1 MLFPLHQRRQ
11 IYEYTVSPSVWLQKT
26 HPFLSQQA
34 ESFACTPFIVTNA
47 GGLMCPP
54 IITHEYH
61 ASERCKVSCS
71 GRCCQDKGG
80 IFNPWIFR
88 YKSAWVPRSIDI
100 FLSQSIAEHFPGGSD
115 GKESACSAGDQGS
128 IPGSGRSPGGEG
140 MATYSSILAWR
151 IPWTVE
157 PGGLQSMG
165 SKRVRHD

>member
-1 MLFPLHQRRQ
+1 MHQRDAQCRVQ
-11 IYEYTVSPSVWLQKT
+11 GDAVKIKEA
-26 HPFLSQQA
+26 F
-34 ESFACTPFIVTNA
+34 
-47 GGLMCPP
+47 
-54 IITHEYH
+54 
-61 ASERCKVSCS
+61 
-71 GRCCQDKGG
+71 
-80 IFNPWIFR
+80 FNPWIFR

-157 PGGLQSMG
+157 HGRLQSVG
-165 SKRVRHD
+165 SKRVRHDWATTPHTHTQLIAEHPGFLTPGSAAFPRGLSTNAGLCTLE